1 MMTMPEKF
9 VIYTDLDGTLLDH
22 VTYSFHPA
30 LEALEQIRGK
40 KIPLII
46 CTSKTR
52 PEIEFYRKLL
62 GNKEP
67 FISENGGG
75 IFIPDGYFSRDFE
88 YDKEIKGYKVIEL
101 GTQEPVL
108 YQVLKEISGE
118 TGIEIRSFRDMSAGE
133 ISEHTGLDEYT
144 AELSRVRDYSEP
156 YLVYGDE
163 SDAATIAR
171 NINLKGYRHTKGGRF
186 HHILGEND
194 KGKAVNI
201 LSDMYSR
208 EIGEIK
214 TVGLGDS
221 LNDLPMLEAVDIP
234 VLVQKQG
241 GVYEREISLQ
251 KLIYADGIGPLGWNS
266 EILKILMN
274 YDDEEANNN
283 RN

>member
-30 LEALEQIRGK
+30 LEALEQIGEK

-75 IFIPDGYFSRDFE
+75 IFIPDGYFSPDFE

-101 GTQEPVL
+101 GTQEPAL

-171 NINLKGYRHTKGGRF
+171 NINLKGYRHTRGGRF

-241 GVYEREISLQ
+241 GVYDRDISLQ
-251 KLIYADGIGPLGWNS
+251 NLIYADGIGPLGWNS

>member
-1 MMTMPEKF
+1 MTMPEKF

-30 LEALEQIRGK
+30 LEALEQIREK

-75 IFIPDGYFSRDFE
+75 IFIPNGYFSRDFE

-108 YQVLKEISGE
+108 DQVLKGISGE

-156 YLVYGDE
+156 YLVNGDE

-234 VLVQKQG
+234 VLVEKQG
-241 GVYEREISLQ
+241 GVYERDISLQ
-251 KLIYADGIGPLGWNS
+251 NLIYADGVGPLGWNS

>member
-30 LEALEQIRGK
+30 LEALEQIGEK

-101 GTQEPVL
+101 GTREPVL
-108 YQVLKEISGE
+108 YQVLKEISEE

-171 NINLKGYRHTKGGRF
+171 NINLKGYRHTRGGRF

-201 LSDMYSR
+201 LSDMYRR
-208 EIGEIK
+208 ETGEIK

-234 VLVQKQG
+234 VLVEKQG
-241 GVYEREISLQ
+241 AVYERGISLQ
-251 KLIYADGIGPLGWNS
+251 NLIYADGIGPLGWNS

>member
-30 LEALEQIRGK
+30 LEALEQIREK

>member
-30 LEALEQIRGK
+30 LEALEQIGEK

-101 GTQEPVL
+101 GTREPAL
-108 YQVLKEISGE
+108 YQVLKEISEE

-171 NINLKGYRHTKGGRF
+171 NINLKGYRHTRGGRF

-201 LSDMYSR
+201 LSDMYRR
-208 EIGEIK
+208 ETGEIK

-234 VLVQKQG
+234 VLVEKQG
-241 GVYEREISLQ
+241 AVYERGISLQ
-251 KLIYADGIGPLGWNS
+251 NLIYADGIGPLGWNS

>member
-1 MMTMPEKF
+1 MPEKF

-30 LEALEQIRGK
+30 LEALEQIGEK

-108 YQVLKEISGE
+108 DQVLKEISGE

-156 YLVYGDE
+156 YLVNGDE

-234 VLVQKQG
+234 VLVEKQG
-241 GVYEREISLQ
+241 GVYEKDISLQ
-251 KLIYADGIGPLGWNS
+251 NLIYADGVGPLGWNS